1 MLLSVLSRPNDKVS
15 SALIRNQ
22 HIKETESGTCLLPE
36 GVPFRISFQ
45 PSHEPSVSNNEYCR
59 LLFFHNPY
67 TFHSDKGESLLAGR
81 ARPALWIPLD
91 APHLESKESIL
102 KISIHATHRE
112 REFKSGN
119 LLTDRNQVTRTEL
132 SCKEWY
138 LSVILVGTSV
148 GARYGRFS
156 ITDTLSTVVKKR
168 D

>member
-1 MLLSVLSRPNDKVS
+1 MALAFFPKECLSGSLSNHLTNPVS
-15 SALIRNQ
+15 LTANIAGCSFFTTRTRSIQAR
-22 HIKETESGTCLLPE
+22 ESPYWRVGQDP
-36 GVPFRISFQ
+36 
-45 PSHEPSVSNNEYCR
+45 
-59 LLFFHNPY
+59 LF
-67 TFHSDKGESLLAGR
+67 
-81 ARPALWIPLD
+81 LWIPLD

-119 LLTDRNQVTRTEL
+119 LLTDRIQVTRTEL